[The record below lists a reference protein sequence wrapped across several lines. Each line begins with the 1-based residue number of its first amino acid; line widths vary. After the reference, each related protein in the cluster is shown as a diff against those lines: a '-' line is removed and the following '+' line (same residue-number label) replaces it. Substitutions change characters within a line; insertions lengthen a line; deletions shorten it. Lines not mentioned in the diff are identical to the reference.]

1 MTEGDWI
8 AVFIAMNAVVL
19 IALWIAVKDKDE

>member
-8 AVFIAMNAVVL
+8 VVFLAMNAVVL
-19 IALWIAVKDKDE
+19 SALWIVIRKKDE